1 MRTIRLSFPW
11 RRVVALFFA
20 CLVCTALWAEAAQG
34 QLADKVIRLHVLA
47 NSDSQADQALKLHV
61 RDRVLE
67 ETQRLLAPAQDAA
80 GAADLLRANLDGLT
94 QTAQAA
100 VAAWG
105 YDYPVSVRLE
115 ETWFPTRQYQGAALP
130 AGDYLALRV
139 LIGAAAGHN
148 WWCVVFPSL
157 CLPAVSETAQPA
169 AALTQEN
176 YALITEE
183 GAGYTFRFHLVEWWE
198 GLKHW
203 LAEG

>member
-1 MRTIRLSFPW
+1 MRILSSFPW
-11 RRVVALFFA
+11 RRAAALFCA

-34 QLADKVIRLHVLA
+34 RLAGQVIRLHVLA

-61 RDRVLE
+61 RDQVLE

-80 GAADLLRANLDGLT
+80 EAADLLRANPDGLT

-105 YDYPVSVRLE
+105 YGYPVSVRLE

-157 CLPAVSETAQPA
+157 CLPAVSETTQPA

-183 GAGYTFRFHLVEWWE
+183 DAGYTFRFHLVEWWE

-203 LAEG
+203 LAEE